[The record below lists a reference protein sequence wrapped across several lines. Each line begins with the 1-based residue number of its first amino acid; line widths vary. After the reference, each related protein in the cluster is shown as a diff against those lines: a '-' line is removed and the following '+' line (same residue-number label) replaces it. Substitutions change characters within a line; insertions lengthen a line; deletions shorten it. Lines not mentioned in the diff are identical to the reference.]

1 MPQKSNHDFEVNYP
15 YVRVGTLTYYIY
27 LHKKIV
33 SFVLKWGFR
42 IQKNNNIMIYKKK
55 IVDNKW
61 LQSLMFNMQ

>member
-1 MPQKSNHDFEVNYP
+1 MPQKSNHDFEVNYA

-42 IQKNNNIMIYKKK
+42 IQKNNNIMAKTLIKK
-55 IVDNKW
+55 
-61 LQSLMFNMQ
+61 